1 MAEEGWERRALEA
14 LANDIVVERRRARRW
29 SIFFR
34 LATLAVV
41 AVIALGLLGI
51 PGKHGAICLDRCTAL
66 VDVDGEIDREGRASA
81 DIVAEGLKAAFEHP
95 GTKGVLLRINSPGG
109 SPVQAGQIH
118 DEVVRLR
125 KLHPGTSIHA
135 VVEEMAA
142 SGGYYIAAAAE
153 KVYVDKASL
162 VGSIGVIMDG
172 FGFVG
177 TLDKLGVERRVLSAG
192 ENKAFLDPFAP
203 LSDRHRDYAQTM
215 LADIHRQFIDAV
227 RAGRGAR
234 LRETPETYSG
244 LVWNGERAV
253 ELGLADAVGTVES
266 VARDVIGAEQVIDFT
281 PKEDLANRF
290 ARRLGAAAGRQ
301 VLATL
306 GAVGFGGARLR

>member
-66 VDVDGEIDREGRASA
+66 VDVDGEIDRDGRASA
-81 DIVAEGLKAAFEHP
+81 EVVIGGLRAALDHP
-95 GTKGVLLRINSPGG
+95 GTKGVVLRINSPGG

-203 LSDRHRDYAQTM
+203 LSDRHRDYAQAM

-266 VARDVIGAEQVIDFT
+266 VARDVIGADQVIDFT

>member
-1 MAEEGWERRALEA
+1 MAEEGWERLALEA

-66 VDVDGEIDREGRASA
+66 VDVDGEIDRDGRASA
-81 DIVAEGLKAAFEHP
+81 EIVIGGLRAALDHP
-95 GTKGVLLRINSPGG
+95 GTRGVVLRINSPGG